1 MGGWEAEEGKVDIL
15 HGNEVQ
21 LQTLDNIL
29 QAEEDNLYTEED
41 NLYTEEDKLQAE
53 GSR

>member
-21 LQTLDNIL
+21 LQTSDNIL
-29 QAEEDNLYTEED
+29 QVQED